1 MAKRILP
8 LVFIFLCTSVAW
20 VILGGANLGRTYS
33 QDSKLKQKVGQLWG
47 TVQRQEA
54 PQVYYQ
60 IRTKRQVQRVVDEK
74 TVVEQVDDVA
84 SYYLIP
90 DSNDISVGLKI
101 DYRRKGLLWYSTY
114 TVDFEG
120 RYRVVN
126 TTPAARDIWFEYH
139 FPASQGV
146 YDNFAVTVDGKK
158 LRDLDTRDGKLFV
171 RLPLD
176 PGQGSSVQVSY
187 RSQGMDEWWYSFGQD
202 VSQIRNFRLRASTD
216 FDKVDFP
223 DNGISPTAKTRSGK
237 GWHLE
242 WSYRDLVSGIQI
254 GIAMPRRLNPGP
266 FVGKVSFFA
275 PVSLFL
281 FLFLMFIITAIRNV
295 RIHPMNY
302 FFVCAAFFAF
312 HLLLAYLVDHLD
324 LHLSFAIASA
334 VSVLLVV
341 SYMRLVAGTRFALV
355 EVGLSQLFYLV
366 VFSYTFFLEGYTGLA
381 VTISCVL
388 TLFVL
393 MQATGRL
400 DWERLGAQERPKK
413 YI

>member
-8 LVFIFLCTSVAW
+8 LVFIFLCTSIAW

-47 TVQRQEA
+47 TIQRQEA
-54 PQVYYQ
+54 PLVYYQ
-60 IRTKRQVQRVVDEK
+60 IKSKRQTSRVVDGK
-74 TVVEQVDDVA
+74 TVVEERDDVA
-84 SYYLIP
+84 NFYLIP
-90 DSNDISVGLKI
+90 DSNDISVNLKI

-114 TVDFEG
+114 TVDFDG
-120 RYRVVN
+120 LYRVVN
-126 TTPAARDIWFEYH
+126 TTPAARDLWFEYR

-146 YDNFAVTVDGKK
+146 YDNFAVTVNGEKI
-158 LRDLDTRDGKLFV
+158 RDLDTRDGKVFV

-176 PGQGSSVQVSY
+176 PGQGKTVQISY
-187 RSQGMDEWWYSFGQD
+187 RSQGLDEWWYSFGQD
-202 VSQIRNFRLRASTD
+202 VSQIRNFRLSAATD
-216 FDKVDFP
+216 FDKVNFP
-223 DNGISPTAKTRSGK
+223 DNGISPTTKERSGP
-237 GWHLE
+237 GWRLE

-254 GIAMPRRLNPGP
+254 GIEMPKKLNPGP

-281 FLFLMFIITAIRNV
+281 FLFLMFIITAIKGI

-324 LHLSFAIASA
+324 LNLSFAIASA

-341 SYMRLVAGTRFALV
+341 SYMRLVAGARFALV

-381 VTISCVL
+381 VTIACIL

-400 DWERLGAQERPKK
+400 DWDKLAAQGPVK
-413 YI
+413 

>member
-8 LVFIFLCTSVAW
+8 LVFIFFCTSVAW

-54 PQVYYQ
+54 PQIYYQ
-60 IRTKRQVQRVVDEK
+60 VKTKRKVQRVVDDK
-74 TVVEQVDDVA
+74 TVVEEVDDIA
-84 SYYLIP
+84 NYYLIP
-90 DSNDISVGLKI
+90 DSNLISVGLKI

-114 TVDFEG
+114 AVDFDG
-120 RYRVVN
+120 RYQVVN
-126 TTPAARDIWFEYH
+126 TTPAARDIWFEYS
-139 FPASQGV
+139 FPTTQGV
-146 YDNFAVTVDGKK
+146 YDNFAVLVEGEKKNDLEPRAGKV
-158 LRDLDTRDGKLFV
+158 FV
-171 RLPLD
+171 RMPLD
-176 PGQGSSVQVSY
+176 PGQARTVQVSY
-187 RSQGMDEWWYSFGQD
+187 RSQGLDEWWYSFGQD
-202 VSQIRNFRLRASTD
+202 VSQIRNFRLAATTD

-223 DNGISPTAKTRSGK
+223 DNGISPTSKARSGK

-254 GIAMPRRLNPGP
+254 GIGMPKRLNPGP

-281 FLFLMFIITAIRNV
+281 FLFLMFIITAVRGV

-341 SYMRLVAGTRFALV
+341 SYMRLVTGTRFALV

-381 VTISCVL
+381 VTIACVL

-400 DWERLGAQERPKK
+400 DWEKLWADKGR
-413 YI
+413 

>member
-8 LVFIFLCTSVAW
+8 LVFIFFCTSVAW
-20 VILGGANLGRTYS
+20 IILGGANLGRTYS

-47 TVQRQEA
+47 TIQRQEA

-60 IRTKRQVQRVVDEK
+60 VKSKRKVQRVVDDK
-74 TVVEQVDDVA
+74 TVVEEVDDL
-84 SYYLIP
+84 STYYLIP
-90 DSNDISVGLKI
+90 DSNDITADLKI
-101 DYRRKGLLWYSTY
+101 EYRRKGLLWYSTY
-114 TVDFEG
+114 TVDFDG

-126 TTPAARDIWFEYH
+126 TTPAVRDIWFEYH

-146 YDNFAVTVDGKK
+146 YDNFAVTVDEEKI
-158 LRDLDTRDGKLFV
+158 RDLDTRDGKVFV

-176 PGQGSSVQVSY
+176 PGQGRTVRVSY
-187 RSQGMDEWWYSFGQD
+187 RSQGLDEWWYSFGRD
-202 VSQIRNFRLRASTD
+202 VSQIRNFRLAAVTD
-216 FDKVDFP
+216 FDKVNFP
-223 DNGISPTAKTRSGK
+223 DNGISPTDKSRSGK
-237 GWHLE
+237 GWVQE
-242 WSYRDLVSGIQI
+242 WRYRDLVSGIQI
-254 GIAMPRRLNPGP
+254 GIEMPKRLNPGP

-281 FLFLMFIITAIRNV
+281 FLFLMFIITAIRGV

-302 FFVCAAFFAF
+302 FFVCAAFFSF
-312 HLLLAYLVDHLD
+312 HLLLAYLVDHVA
-324 LHLSFAIASA
+324 LHLAFAVSSA

-366 VFSYTFFLEGYTGLA
+366 IFSYTFFLEGYTGLA
-381 VTISCVL
+381 VTIACVL

-400 DWERLGAQERPKK
+400 D
-413 YI
+413 